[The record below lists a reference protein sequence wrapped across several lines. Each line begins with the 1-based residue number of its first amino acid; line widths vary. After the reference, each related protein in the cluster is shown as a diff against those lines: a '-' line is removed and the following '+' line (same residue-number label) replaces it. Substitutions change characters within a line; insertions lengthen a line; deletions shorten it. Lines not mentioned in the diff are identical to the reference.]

1 MARLV
6 RTRVANETRD
16 RQMRIPFAQ
25 SRGGGAT
32 VNPQTAMEKPMEQ
45 RVVHSTFVIERQ
57 YPAAPERV
65 FAAFSD
71 PVKKQRWFAGSDEG
85 QPGEFTMDFR
95 VGGVE
100 RTTRHHKNG
109 WVFTNDTV
117 YRDIIPARRIVFAYN
132 MSLGEQ
138 RISSSLATV
147 ELLPKGNGTEL
158 IFTEQSA
165 FFEGADGP
173 SMRKEGWQKL
183 LDRLNAYLTAS

>member
-1 MARLV
+1 
-6 RTRVANETRD
+6 
-16 RQMRIPFAQ
+16 
-25 SRGGGAT
+25 
-32 VNPQTAMEKPMEQ
+32 MEQ
-45 RVVHSTFVIERQ
+45 RVFHSTFVIERQ
-57 YPAAPERV
+57 YPAVPDRV

-71 PVKKQRWFAGSDEG
+71 PVKKQRWFAGTDEG

-117 YRDIIPARRIVFAYN
+117 YRDIIPGRRIVFAYN

-147 ELLPKGNGTEL
+147 ELLSKGSATEL

-173 SMRKEGWQKL
+173 KMREEGWQKL

>member
-1 MARLV
+1 
-6 RTRVANETRD
+6 
-16 RQMRIPFAQ
+16 
-25 SRGGGAT
+25 
-32 VNPQTAMEKPMEQ
+32 MEQ

-57 YPAAPERV
+57 YPVTPGRV

-71 PVKKQRWFAGSDEG
+71 PVKKQRWFAGGDESE
-85 QPGEFTMDFR
+85 PGDFVMDFR

-100 RTTRHHKNG
+100 RTRRHHKNG

-117 YRDIIPARRIVFAYN
+117 YRDIVPGRRIVFAYN

-147 ELLPKGNGTEL
+147 ELFPKGKDTDL

-173 SMRKEGWQKL
+173 KMREEGWQKL
-183 LDRLNAYLTAS
+183 LDRLSAYLTAS